1 MPDKAHID
9 IKVIEGGW
17 NMDAGQQAEQASDL
31 YSIAQDIKH
40 RIMESGLARMLVAER
55 NPTLRADVLVQIEQQ
70 AEKDERVIPGT
81 VTAVERSALDLE
93 SLTIQLTGQAYDY
106 SETLDIEVTP

>member
-55 NPTLRADVLVQIEQQ
+55 NPTLRADVLVQIEQK
-70 AEKDERVIPGT
+70 AEQDERVIPGT
-81 VTAVERSALDLE
+81 VTASEVYGLDRE
-93 SLTIQLTGQAYDY
+93 SLTVQLTGQAYDY
-106 SETLDIEVTP
+106 EESINIEVTP